1 MIIYISIYLHGLL
14 PNCVLLLHA
23 AHTIGVSVLYVNVV
37 FDDKHVLNLMCVRAC
52 MCLPQIK
59 LIFACIYIFF
69 NAHYRLVSRFTD
81 VHFNMVCKNVHALN
95 IL

>member
-1 MIIYISIYLHGLL
+1 MLRETMIIDISLH
-14 PNCVLLLHA
+14 VLLQA
-23 AHTIGVSVLYVNVV
+23 AHTFCVSVLYVHVV

-59 LIFACIYIFF
+59 LIFICIYIFLMLTIDLF
-69 NAHYRLVSRFTD
+69 LLCLLCLFR
-81 VHFNMVCKNVHALN
+81 MNVHVLN